1 MARIEHFNNPN
12 APKPNSIVVAVTVF
26 VQDEQGRV
34 LLIQRTDNGL
44 WALPGGAQ
52 DFGEHIAETAVRET
66 REETGI
72 EVQVT
77 GVVGIYTNPNHVV
90 EYSDGEVRQQ
100 FSICFRSQYVGG
112 APTTSNES
120 SAVRWVEWEA
130 LDRLS
135 IHPSMRLRIDHG
147 FERRSEPYIG

>member
-1 MARIEHFNNPN
+1 MARIEHLNNPN

-26 VQDEQGRV
+26 VQDEQERV

-52 DFGEHIAETAVRET
+52 DFGEYIAETAVRET
-66 REETGI
+66 REETGV
-72 EVQVT
+72 EVKVT

-100 FSICFRSQYVGG
+100 FSICFRCRYIGG
-112 APTTSNES
+112 EPTTSDES
-120 SAVRWVEWEA
+120 SAVRWVA
-130 LDRLS
+130 QDDLDGLS
-135 IHPSMRLRIDHG
+135 IHPSMRLRIDCG
-147 FERRSEPYIG
+147 FRQLPEPFIG

>member
-1 MARIEHFNNPN
+1 MARTEHFNDPN
-12 APKPNSIVVAVTVF
+12 APRPNSIVVAVTVF
-26 VQDEQGRV
+26 VQDELGRV

-52 DFGEHIAETAVRET
+52 EFGEYIAETAVRET
-66 REETGI
+66 HEETGV
-72 EVQVT
+72 EVEVT

-100 FSICFRSQYVGG
+100 FSICFRARYVSGQ
-112 APTTSNES
+112 PTPSDES
-120 SAVRWVEWEA
+120 SEVRWIPRDE
-130 LDRLS
+130 LDDLS

-147 FERRSEPYIG
+147 FESRQQPYIG

>member
-1 MARIEHFNNPN
+1 MVRIEHFNNPN

-34 LLIQRTDNGL
+34 LLIQRTDNDL

-52 DFGEHIAETAVRET
+52 DLGEYIAETAVRET
-66 REETGI
+66 REETGVDI
-72 EVQVT
+72 EVT

-100 FSICFRSQYVGG
+100 FSICFRGEYVSGQLV
-112 APTTSNES
+112 TSEES
-120 SAVRWVEWEA
+120 SAVCWIA
-130 LDRLS
+130 HNKLNNLS
-135 IHPSMRLRIDHG
+135 IHPSTRLRIDHG
-147 FERRSEPYIG
+147 YARRNEPYIG

>member
-12 APKPNSIVVAVTVF
+12 APLPNSIVVAVTVF

-34 LLIQRTDNGL
+34 LLIRRTDNGL

-52 DFGEHIAETAVRET
+52 DFGEYITETAVRET
-66 REETGI
+66 REETGV
-72 EVQVT
+72 EVEVI
-77 GVVGIYTNPNHVV
+77 GLVGIYTNPNHVV

-100 FSICFRSQYVGG
+100 FSICFRGQYIAGK
-112 APTTSNES
+112 PTTSDES
-120 SAVRWVEWEA
+120 SAVSWVSQDQLGKLA
-130 LDRLS
+130 

-147 FERRSEPYIG
+147 LDQRSTPYIG